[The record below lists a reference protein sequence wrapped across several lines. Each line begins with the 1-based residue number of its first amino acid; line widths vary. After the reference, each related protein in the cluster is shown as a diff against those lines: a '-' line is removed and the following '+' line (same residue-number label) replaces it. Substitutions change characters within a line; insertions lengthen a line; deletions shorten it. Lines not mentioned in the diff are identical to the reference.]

1 VGRLFWIIW
10 LAQCIHQGI
19 YRRRTGRSAIRRKD
33 VRIEAEPKE
42 RQDGML
48 LLLKIE

>member
-19 YRRRTGRSAIRRKD
+19 YRRRTGRKD